1 MHVVKFDL
9 KDDDAGLPA
18 LAPASGGPID
28 GIVPLPG
35 KNDPAPVKADDV
47 APIVKAS
54 LKDDQPL
61 QSKAKPVSGGTWQAE
76 SVEASEPVQG
86 GELGK
91 LKKRYEMSEAENA
104 KLGDMV
110 KVVKDQ
116 CDQEKGQMQKMLF
129 DPQIADEQQ
138 RAYISDLE
146 HQLGESQQA
155 LAEQKRLYDLQ
166 IRLLKSRLTKHSDS

>member
-1 MHVVKFDL
+1 V
-9 KDDDAGLPA
+9 
-18 LAPASGGPID
+18 
-28 GIVPLPG
+28 
-35 KNDPAPVKADDV
+35 
-47 APIVKAS
+47 
-54 LKDDQPL
+54 
-61 QSKAKPVSGGTWQAE
+61 QA
-76 SVEASEPVQG
+76 

-91 LKKRYEMSEAENA
+91 LKKRYEMSEAQNA

-116 CDQEKGQMQKMLF
+116 CEQEKGQMQKMLF

-166 IRLLKSRLTKHSDS
+166 IRLLKSRLVKHSDS